1 MIDPDS
7 RYARLAET
15 PLTYKDSAGKEI
27 QFVSRRFLA
36 PLSTFQTLTTVDVHR
51 GDRLDLIA
59 ARTLGAAE
67 AWWRVAEANEALDPR
82 ALTEPADVVQ
92 AQELENAPVPPIP
105 RLRVPI
111 PSS

>member
-1 MIDPDS
+1 VIDPDS

-15 PLTYKDSAGKEI
+15 PLAYRDGLGREI
-27 QFVSRRFLA
+27 RYLPRRFLA
-36 PLSTFQTLTTVDVHR
+36 PFASFETLTTVEVQQ

-67 AWWRVAEANEALDPR
+67 AWWRIAETNEALDPR
-82 ALTEPADVVQ
+82 TLTETPDS
-92 AQELENAPVPPIP
+92 AQMLLEGGAPPVP

-111 PSS
+111 PSG

>member
-7 RYARLAET
+7 RYARLAAT
-15 PLTYKDSAGKEI
+15 PLSYIDGLGREI
-27 QFVSRRFLA
+27 RYLPRRFLA
-36 PLSTFQTLTTVDVHR
+36 PFTSFETLISVDVQR

-82 ALTEPADVVQ
+82 TLTETPDPAQ
-92 AQELENAPVPPIP
+92 MLTEGGARPAP
-105 RLRVPI
+105 RLRVPV
-111 PSS
+111 PTG